1 MCNGLHSEIL
11 GDQTLAVVNPY
22 LSPFAIE
29 FSLVGACVAYAM
41 FQKIGIEGWEC
52 VLSRLTRITPKI
64 IF

>member
-41 FQKIGIEGWEC
+41 FQKIGIEYVLFHDSPGW
-52 VLSRLTRITPKI
+52 LQQ
-64 IF
+64 

>member
-29 FSLVGACVAYAM
+29 FSLIGACVAYAM
-41 FQKIGIEGWEC
+41 FQKIGIDVWVC
-52 VLSRLTRITPKI
+52 AVSRSTRRVLTMVS
-64 IF
+64 

>member
-29 FSLVGACVAYAM
+29 FSLIGACVAYAM
-41 FQKIGIEGWEC
+41 YQKIGID
-52 VLSRLTRITPKI
+52 V
-64 IF
+64 